1 MSTPP
6 ATHRLGQLLGMRVVS
21 ATGAVLGQVNDVRVR
36 APAGTVGYGGLV
48 VEGLVVAQHDT
59 GSLLGYDR
67 RPQQGPALIRAIVA
81 YLHRRAGYVTWGGV
95 HAVDWDERQGLL
107 SVETLEKL
115 EEP

>member
-1 MSTPP
+1 MTRIEFAPTILRQY
-6 ATHRLGQLLGMRVVS
+6 ALLADGER
-21 ATGAVLGQVNDVRVR
+21 
-36 APAGTVGYGGLV
+36 GGLV
-48 VEGLVVAQHDT
+48 VDGLVVAQHDT

-95 HAVDWDERQGLL
+95 HTVDWDERRVLL

-115 EEP
+115 EAP